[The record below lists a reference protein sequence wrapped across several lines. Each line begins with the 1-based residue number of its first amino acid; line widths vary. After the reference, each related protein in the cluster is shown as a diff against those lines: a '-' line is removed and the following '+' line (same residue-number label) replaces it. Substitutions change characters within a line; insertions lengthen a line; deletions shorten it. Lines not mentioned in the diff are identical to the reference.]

1 VGIEQMED
9 LGMFNRG
16 FVTPI
21 GTALSLRRMAAAA
34 TIEYVKHCECNM
46 AQCWILS
53 KCSTSHPAVCACTTK
68 VFHAAQ
74 DLKKV
79 VPRCSWPSGAED
91 TLRRYIPLMKVVFG
105 EQDADVRD
113 VQNMLGGGDGGGEPK
128 VPSPPVDKGNGR
140 TNRKKKK
147 NNRGN
152 KKK

>member
-1 VGIEQMED
+1 
-9 LGMFNRG
+9 
-16 FVTPI
+16 
-21 GTALSLRRMAAAA
+21 MAAAA
-34 TIEYVKHCECNM
+34 TIEYVKHCEFNM
-46 AQCWILS
+46 AQCWILF

-113 VQNMLGGGDGGGEPK
+113 VQNMLGGGGLGSGDPK
-128 VPSPPVDKGNGR
+128 VPSPPVGKGNGR

-147 NNRGN
+147 KNRGN